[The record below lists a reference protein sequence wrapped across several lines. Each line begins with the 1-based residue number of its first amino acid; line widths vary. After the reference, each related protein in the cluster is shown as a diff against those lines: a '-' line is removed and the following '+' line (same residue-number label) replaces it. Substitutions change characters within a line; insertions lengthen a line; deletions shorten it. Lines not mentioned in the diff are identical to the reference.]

1 MLFRMLLGRTAIA
14 GKATVNPARSYLV
27 GKKLRKK
34 IPKKPL
40 KESSMTAHHKP
51 LKIGEVEVRPGQRV
65 TVDLPVARLYTD
77 TSLSMPVKVIRGR
90 RAGPVLFISAAIHG
104 DELNGVEIIRRLL
117 KRPSIKSLRG
127 TVIAVPIVNV
137 HGFLDQ
143 SRYLPDRRDLN
154 RSFPGSPKGSI
165 AARLAN
171 TFLKEVVLKSD
182 FGIDLHTGAIDRSN
196 LPQIRA
202 NLDDPAVTEL
212 AQAFGAPVIVNA
224 NMREGSL
231 RACAAGHGIPVM
243 IYEAGEA
250 LRFDEVCIRAG
261 IRGILQVMRKLDM
274 LPAGPPENHQSGRDG
289 PLHQLGARPVQRHRH
304 RLGRTGQPGQGKRP
318 PGADQRSAGRPRGGR
333 AGSVRWYSDRLQP
346 PAPGAR
352 GRCAVSCCRLPQRWT
367 RGERGGRIRHHS

>member
-1 MLFRMLLGRTAIA
+1 MA
-14 GKATVNPARSYLV
+14 
-27 GKKLRKK
+27 
-34 IPKKPL
+34 
-40 KESSMTAHHKP
+40 AHHKP
-51 LKIGEVEVRPGQRV
+51 LKIGDIEVRPGQRV

-77 TSLSMPVKVIRGR
+77 TSLNMPVKVIRGR
-90 RAGPVLFISAAIHG
+90 RAGPVLFISAAVHG

-137 HGFLDQ
+137 HGFIDQ

-165 AARLAN
+165 AARLAH

-212 AQAFGAPVIVNA
+212 AQAFGTPVIVNA
-224 NMREGSL
+224 SMREGSL

-250 LRFDEVCIRAG
+250 LRFDELSIRAG

-274 LPAGPPENHQSGRDG
+274 LPPGR
-289 PLHQLGARPVQRHRH
+289 
-304 RLGRTGQPGQGKRP
+304 GKRISQ
-318 PGADQRSAGRPRGGR
+318 AVMARSTSWVRAPSSGIVSGSVALGSRVKENDRLALISDPLGDREEDVRSPYDGIVIGCSRLPLAHEGDALFHLAAFRSVGR
-333 AGSVRWYSDRLQP
+333 AEDAVEEFATIHDPTLRRTVESDL
-346 PAPGAR
+346 
-352 GRCAVSCCRLPQRWT
+352 LET
-367 RGERGGRIRHHS
+367 